1 MRIAKNLFIKRPMKW
16 QYILSIVME
25 IPVFIWFIRNIPQVL
40 WQWGVMIGYIIISFI
55 YYIINSGDM
64 IYYSLVATVLTG
76 AFFLNGYILVLNGNV
91 FPV

>member
-1 MRIAKNLFIKRPMKW
+1 MRIAKNLFKKRPMKW

-25 IPVFIWFIRNIPQVL
+25 ISVFIWFIRNIPQVL

-55 YYIINSGDM
+55 YYIINRGDM
-64 IYYSLVATVLTG
+64 KYYSLAASALAG
-76 AFFLNGYILVLNGNV
+76 AFLLNGYILVLNGNG